1 MNEMTIND
9 AYKYAMLI
17 RKQAKLYSN
26 IRFAEVEAKMTAEGY
41 SEADIKLVKDWI
53 NHFSSGRG
61 KPKWVAQ

>member
-1 MNEMTIND
+1 
-9 AYKYAMLI
+9 MLI
-17 RKQAKLYSN
+17 RKQAKLYYN

-53 NHFSSGRG
+53 NHFASGRG